1 MMVSVCSLLFGVH
14 NSVSFY
20 YIEGSPS
27 NPEIVQLHQAIVDLD
42 LQIEEQKMK
51 IETTANSVLRVREGG
66 GEGDPGAN
74 FYHELCIL

>member
-1 MMVSVCSLLFGVH
+1 MVSVLMFMIM
-14 NSVSFY
+14 SFHL
-20 YIEGSPS
+20 IEGSPS

-66 GEGDPGAN
+66 KRAAGAN
-74 FYHELCIL
+74 FIMEWCIL